1 METAAHPRSLF
12 KPRTFGIISVTLT
25 SSASVRAGVVKSS
38 RYATSTNLMETF
50 TFFWDGPFSQWHPS
64 TFRLDGDRY
73 NCAEQF
79 MMAEKARYFM
89 DDDALSAIMR
99 ADHPRDQK
107 QIGRRISGFD
117 ESEWQ
122 HTESNGK
129 PYCWNI
135 VFRGN
140 IAKFS
145 QNPKLR
151 ATLMRTVGTTLVE
164 ASPLDTIWGIG
175 LAADDSRAHERAT
188 WQGTNWL
195 GEVLSAVREQL
206 AEPDTTVA

>member
-1 METAAHPRSLF
+1 
-12 KPRTFGIISVTLT
+12 
-25 SSASVRAGVVKSS
+25 
-38 RYATSTNLMETF
+38 METF
-50 TFFWDGPFSQWHPS
+50 TFFWDGPFSQWHPC

-107 QIGRRISGFD
+107 RIGREISGFD
-117 ESEWQ
+117 DSEWQ
-122 HTESNGK
+122 HTETNGR

-135 VFRGN
+135 VYRGN
-140 IAKFS
+140 VAKFS
-145 QNPKLR
+145 QNPKL
-151 ATLMRTVGTTLVE
+151 LDMLLRTAGTTLVE
-164 ASPLDTIWGIG
+164 ASPLDSIWGIG
-175 LAADDSRAHERAT
+175 VAADDSRAYQRAT

-195 GEVLSAVREQL
+195 GEVLTAVREYF
-206 AEPDTTVA
+206 AESDGTVA